1 MLNLKIGGIIAGA
14 VLIISFLIGLISGV
28 HLPFLL
34 IRPLLL
40 SIGFFIFS
48 MFINFILRNFLPELL
63 DENISNDET
72 ILNPGSRINIIEGD
86 TEDFSQ
92 EKTTD
97 GTDGPGLINQKQ
109 PFLGAQPDDGEDGI
123 GNISSLMGKFG
134 LPRASAEGIST
145 GLDQNA
151 EEEYNNDNDLEEL
164 TEPGPME
171 NNFSTS
177 PAPKGNSNSMEILPD
192 LESMVGA
199 FIPSS
204 GNTESDTA
212 EASGASP
219 HHKPK
224 KANKNPS
231 WSGDFNG
238 KELAQGLRTILKK
251 EKEG

>member
-63 DENISNDET
+63 DDSLSNDEA

-86 TEDFSQ
+86 TEDYSQ
-92 EKTTD
+92 EKMAGDADSPVLTS
-97 GTDGPGLINQKQ
+97 QKQ

-145 GLDQNA
+145 GLDQKA

-164 TEPGPME
+164 TESGPQE
-171 NNFSTS
+171 SNVYPS
-177 PAPKGNSNSMEILPD
+177 AVPKGNSNSMEILPD

-199 FIPSS
+199 FVPVS
-204 GNTESDTA
+204 GNAETDTA
-212 EASGASP
+212 EVSGAAP
-219 HHKPK
+219 HHMPK
-224 KANKNPS
+224 KANKSPS

-238 KELAQGLRTILKK
+238 KELAMGLRTILKK